1 MTASS
6 TSQTKSR
13 SNENDYDRIRDDDS
27 SYDTKLDTMRTQL
40 KNDSI
45 SDSSENLIDLD
56 EAMNNKNGS
65 SYTYYIQMAY
75 NQINDNLG
83 RDKELII
90 EIIRKKK
97 NNDFKLKELE
107 KLKVKVNNS
116 LTKLKHLD
124 ENLILIIKSDESIES
139 ILNKLSGKNPVIYE
153 PEN

>member
-6 TSQTKSR
+6 TSQTKPR
-13 SNENDYDRIRDDDS
+13 SNEDDYDRIRDDDS
-27 SYDTKLDTMRTQL
+27 RFDTMRTQL

-116 LTKLKHLD
+116 LTKLKRLD

-153 PEN
+153 PES

>member
-13 SNENDYDRIRDDDS
+13 PNDNDYDRIRDDDS
-27 SYDTKLDTMRTQL
+27 RLDTMQTQL

-116 LTKLKHLD
+116 LSKLKHLD

-153 PEN
+153 HEN

>member
-6 TSQTKSR
+6 QTSQTKSR
-13 SNENDYDRIRDDDS
+13 SNDNDYDRVRDDDS
-27 SYDTKLDTMRTQL
+27 RLDTMQTQL

>member
-13 SNENDYDRIRDDDS
+13 SNDNDYDRIRDDDS
-27 SYDTKLDTMRTQL
+27 RLDTMETQL

-45 SDSSENLIDLD
+45 SESSENLIDLD

-116 LTKLKHLD
+116 LSKLKHLD

>member
-13 SNENDYDRIRDDDS
+13 SNDNDYDRIRDDDS
-27 SYDTKLDTMRTQL
+27 RLDTMQTQL

>member
-6 TSQTKSR
+6 TSQTKPR
-13 SNENDYDRIRDDDS
+13 SNEDDYDRIRDDDS
-27 SYDTKLDTMRTQL
+27 RLDTMQTQL

-116 LTKLKHLD
+116 LTKLKRLD

-153 PEN
+153 PES